1 MNCEHNKSKHCE
13 SEHNECE
20 VLRVMCERCGKN
32 HATVYVTRVI
42 NGKETREMLCRA
54 CAGDVWSFD
63 SLDLNKLFSAGVGGR
78 RTSVCENCGRSLAE
92 FNSSGRLGCSQCYQ
106 SFAEQLAP
114 VINRFHGAKRHVGK
128 VRLPGGGIS
137 WQDDPKLAEKHYQR
151 LALQKQLDELVSLE
165 RFEDAAGV
173 RDDISR
179 LDEEIRRMMAEM
191 SDKGQSA
198 KDQTAKGQIKD
209 QKAGE
214 Q

>member
-1 MNCEHNKSKHCE
+1 
-13 SEHNECE
+13 
-20 VLRVMCERCGKN
+20 MCERCGKN
-32 HATVYVTRVI
+32 RATVYVTKVI

-54 CAGDVWSFD
+54 CAGDVWSFG
-63 SLDLNKLFSAGVGGR
+63 STDLNKLFSAGVGSQR
-78 RTSVCENCGRSLAE
+78 ALVCENCGQSLAE
-92 FNSSGRLGCSQCYQ
+92 FNSSGRLGCNQCYQ

-179 LDEEIRRMMAEM
+179 LDEEIHRMMAEM
-191 SDKGQSA
+191 PP
-198 KDQTAKGQIKD
+198 KD